1 MRIRKIANTIISTL
15 ILIVFLVLITAVVIS
30 KASGGEPSFFGYQI
44 KTVLS
49 GSMEPGIQTG
59 SIVAIKPG
67 GDMTRFQ
74 KGDVITF
81 LNPDN
86 ILITHRVVD
95 AELNSALGEASY
107 TTKGD
112 NNDAADTTA
121 VSSTNVVG
129 EYTGVTVPYVGYAMS
144 FAVSKAGSVVLMI
157 IPGLLLLLYALYS
170 SWKAVAALEKK
181 NVASSAAG
189 SGGPDT
195 LTDVVQ

>member
-1 MRIRKIANTIISTL
+1 MRIQKIASTIASTL
-15 ILIVFLVLITAVVIS
+15 ILMVFLVLITAVVIS

-59 SIVAIKPG
+59 SVIAIKPG

-81 LNPDN
+81 TNPDN
-86 ILITHRVVD
+86 ILITHRVVE

-112 NNDAADTTA
+112 NNDAADSAA

-129 EYTGVTVPYVGYAMS
+129 QYAGVTIPYVGYAMN

-170 SWKAVAALEKK
+170 SWKAVAALENK
-181 NVASSAAG
+181 NAQPGGTS
-189 SGGPDT
+189 GPDP
-195 LTDVVQ
+195 LSDLIP

>member
-1 MRIRKIANTIISTL
+1 MSL
-15 ILIVFLVLITAVVIS
+15 VFLLVVIAVVIS

-67 GDMTRFQ
+67 GDMARFQ

-81 LNPDN
+81 MNAEN
-86 ILITHRVVD
+86 ILITHRVMD
-95 AELNSALGEASY
+95 ATINTALGEATY

-112 NNDAADTTA
+112 NNDAADSAT

-129 EYTGVTVPYVGYAMS
+129 QYTGVTVPYVGYAMN
-144 FAVSKAGSVVLMI
+144 FAVSRAGSVMLMI
-157 IPGLLLLLYALYS
+157 IPGLLLLLYALYT

-181 NVASSAAG
+181 NAGAGTPAA
-189 SGGPDT
+189 PET
-195 LTDVVQ
+195 MPLQ

>member
-1 MRIRKIANTIISTL
+1 MRIKKIVSTAL
-15 ILIVFLVLITAVVIS
+15 TLLMSLVFLLVVVAVVIS
-30 KASGGEPSFFGYQI
+30 KASGGEPAFFGYQI

-49 GSMEPGIQTG
+49 GSMEPGIHTG

-81 LNPDN
+81 MNPEN
-86 ILITHRVVD
+86 ILITHRVID
-95 AELNSALGEASY
+95 ATVNTATGEATY

-112 NNDAADTTA
+112 NNDAADSAA

-129 EYTGVTVPYVGYAMS
+129 KYTGVTVPYVGYAMN
-144 FAVSKAGSVVLMI
+144 FAVSKAGSVMLMI

-170 SWKAVAALEKK
+170 SWKAVSALEKK
-181 NVASSAAG
+181 SAAAAPA
-189 SGGPDT
+189 GPET
-195 LTDVVQ
+195 MPLQ

>member
-1 MRIRKIANTIISTL
+1 MLIKKIVSTTLSALIFTI
-15 ILIVFLVLITAVVIS
+15 FLVLVIAVVIS

-81 LNPDN
+81 MNPDN
-86 ILITHRVVD
+86 ILITHRIVD
-95 AELNSALGEASY
+95 ASINTALGEASY

-112 NNDAADTTA
+112 NNDSADTSA

-129 EYTGVTVPYVGYAMS
+129 QYTGVTVPYVGYAMN
-144 FAVSKAGSVVLMI
+144 FAVSKAGSVMLMI

-181 NVASSAAG
+181 NAG
-189 SGGPDT
+189 PSVTGGPDT
-195 LTDVVQ
+195 LTDIVQ

>member
-1 MRIRKIANTIISTL
+1 MRIKKIVSTAL
-15 ILIVFLVLITAVVIS
+15 TLLMSLVFLLVVVAVVIS
-30 KASGGEPSFFGYQI
+30 KASGGEPAFFGYQI

-49 GSMEPGIQTG
+49 GSMEPGIHTG

-81 LNPDN
+81 MNPEN
-86 ILITHRVVD
+86 ILITHRVID
-95 AELNSALGEASY
+95 ATVNTATGEATY

-112 NNDAADTTA
+112 NNDAADSAA

-129 EYTGVTVPYVGYAMS
+129 KYTGVTVPYVGYAMN
-144 FAVSKAGSVVLMI
+144 FAVSKAGSVMLMI

-170 SWKAVAALEKK
+170 SWKAVSALEKK
-181 NVASSAAG
+181 SAAAAPA
-189 SGGPDT
+189 SPET
-195 LTDVVQ
+195 MPLQ

>member
-1 MRIRKIANTIISTL
+1 MRIKKIVSTAL
-15 ILIVFLVLITAVVIS
+15 TLLMSLVFLLVVIAVVIS

-67 GDMTRFQ
+67 GDMARFQ

-81 LNPDN
+81 MNTEN
-86 ILITHRVVD
+86 ILITHRVMD
-95 AELNSALGEASY
+95 ATINTALGEATY

-112 NNDAADTTA
+112 NNDAADSAT

-129 EYTGVTVPYVGYAMS
+129 QYTGVTVPYVGYAMN
-144 FAVSKAGSVVLMI
+144 FAVSRAGSVMLMI
-157 IPGLLLLLYALYS
+157 IPGLLLLLYALYT

-181 NVASSAAG
+181 NAGAGTPAA
-189 SGGPDT
+189 PET
-195 LTDVVQ
+195 MPLQ

>member
-1 MRIRKIANTIISTL
+1 MRIRKIVNTIISTL

-95 AELNSALGEASY
+95 AELNSALGKPATPPRATIMIQPTPQPSVPRMWS
-107 TTKGD
+107 
-112 NNDAADTTA
+112 
-121 VSSTNVVG
+121 VST
-129 EYTGVTVPYVGYAMS
+129 PA
-144 FAVSKAGSVVLMI
+144 
-157 IPGLLLLLYALYS
+157 
-170 SWKAVAALEKK
+170 
-181 NVASSAAG
+181 
-189 SGGPDT
+189 
-195 LTDVVQ
+195 

>member
-1 MRIRKIANTIISTL
+1 MRIKKIISTAMTTL
-15 ILIVFLVLITAVVIS
+15 MSLVFLLVVIAVVIS
-30 KASGGEPSFFGYQI
+30 KASGGEPAFFGYQI

-49 GSMEPGIQTG
+49 GSMEPGIHTG

-67 GDMTRFQ
+67 GDMTRFH

-81 LNPDN
+81 MNPDN
-86 ILITHRVVD
+86 ILITHRIVD
-95 AELNSALGEASY
+95 ASINAASGEATY

-112 NNDAADTTA
+112 NNNGADSAA

-129 EYTGVTVPYVGYAMS
+129 QYTGVTVPYVGYAMN
-144 FAVSKAGSVVLMI
+144 FAVSKAGSVMLMI

-181 NVASSAAG
+181 NAG
-189 SGGPDT
+189 AGAPAGPES
-195 LTDVVQ
+195 LPLQ